1 MEMEKVMEKEKG
13 IAVSWIVRGMKII
26 NGSSGAGGQEAAAAQ
41 SVIVGVPGISLRI
54 VVLLM

>member
-1 MEMEKVMEKEKG
+1 MEKEKG

-26 NGSSGAGGQEAAAAQ
+26 NGSSSAGGSEAAAAR
-41 SVIVGVPGISLRI
+41 SVIVGAPGISARI